1 MFGFLYFNN
10 PKANLKQS
18 RNKPR
23 IKLRQEET
31 VKPGILIITPDEE
44 WARVACTTSSGL
56 FTCDYVLTGKEGQL
70 KLYHNEYTYV
80 FVHLGTQNN
89 SGLEV
94 LRYLQNGFPEVKTFV
109 LTGERRLED
118 FGTDEAMLKRLKVYK
133 VLPSL
138 RPEEILSAIKSV
150 ASIKKWHA
158 EDSSP
163 VTHGPDEESEIGDTK
178 FTRIKIDELFEDAKA
193 IFDYYL
199 RLGTN
204 RYIKIIHKGE
214 ISSSQQIK
222 KYADSG
228 AKYIYFLAEDRAD
241 FIGYQNELTSEMLKK
256 NTVNEA
262 KIMKSL
268 KTTTDKYIEE
278 VFVQGI
284 QPQLIEEGKHICDNM
299 FEFAKKDKSLRKV
312 LSSLEEFNPAVYSHS
327 FLVSFFSTVI
337 SKNLDW
343 VGAKTLEAL
352 SLGALFHDIG
362 LVQIPENIVTK
373 KMDDMNDDEQLIFKQ
388 HPKRGTETLQGIPSI
403 TTSIQ
408 NIVLQHHEMSN
419 GSGFPLGLTG
429 HKIFPLAKIIGLADG
444 FSDYIMEKECSPL
457 DGIKD
462 FLNER
467 DNLARYDSEL
477 VKSLVKGFV
486 SPK

>member
-1 MFGFLYFNN
+1 M
-10 PKANLKQS
+10 
-18 RNKPR
+18 
-23 IKLRQEET
+23 
-31 VKPGILIITPDEE
+31 KPGILIITPNEE
-44 WARVACTTSSGL
+44 WATLASTTASGL
-56 FTCDYVLTGKEGQL
+56 FTCDYALTGKEGQL
-70 KLYHNEYTYV
+70 KLYQNEYTYV
-80 FVHLGTQNN
+80 FVNLAVQNN

-94 LRYLQNGFPEVKTFV
+94 LRYLQNGFPNVKTFV
-109 LTGERRLED
+109 LLDDKTLEEY
-118 FGTDEAMLKRLKVYK
+118 GTDEAMLKRLKVHQ
-133 VLPSL
+133 VLPAL
-138 RPEEILSAIKSV
+138 KAEDILKPIKSIG
-150 ASIKKWHA
+150 SIKKWHEEA
-158 EDSSP
+158 AVAPEHS
-163 VTHGPDEESEIGDTK
+163 GPDVEAEIIDGK
-178 FTRIKIDELFEDAKA
+178 FTRIKIDDLFEDTRA
-193 IFDYYL
+193 IFDFYL

-214 ISSSQQIK
+214 MSSSAQIK

-228 AKYIYFLAEDRAD
+228 AKFIYFLAEDRAD

-256 NTVNEA
+256 SSVNEA

-284 QPQLIEEGKHICDNM
+284 QPHLIEEGKNICQNM
-299 FEFAKKDKSLRKV
+299 FEFAKKDKSLKKV
-312 LSSLEEFNPAVYSHS
+312 LSSLEEFNPAIYSHS

-343 VGAKTLEAL
+343 VGAKTMEAL

-373 KMDDMNDDEQLIFKQ
+373 KMDDMSDDEQILFKQ
-388 HPKRGTETLQGIPSI
+388 HPKKGTEALNGIPSI
-403 TTSIQ
+403 TVSIQ

-429 HKIFPLAKIIGLADG
+429 NKIFPLAKITGLADG
-444 FSDYIMEKECSPL
+444 FSDYIMERECSPL

-462 FLNER
+462 FLKES

>member
-1 MFGFLYFNN
+1 M
-10 PKANLKQS
+10 
-18 RNKPR
+18 
-23 IKLRQEET
+23 
-31 VKPGILIITPDEE
+31 KPGILIITPDEA
-44 WARVACTTSSGL
+44 WAKIASTTSSGL
-56 FTCDYVLTGKEGQL
+56 FTCEYALTGKEGQL
-70 KLYHNEYTYV
+70 KLYQNEYTYV
-80 FVHLGTQNN
+80 FVHLATQNN

-94 LRYLQNGFPEVKTFV
+94 LRYLQNGFSSVKTFV
-109 LTGERRLED
+109 LTDERSLAE
-118 FGTDEAMLKRLKVYK
+118 FNTDEAMLKRLKVYK

-138 RPEEILSAIKSV
+138 KAEDILSPIKSV
-150 ASIKKWHA
+150 GSIKKWHA
-158 EDSSP
+158 DESIP
-163 VTHGPDEESEIGDTK
+163 VGDGPDEETEIGDSK
-178 FTRIKIDELFEDAKA
+178 FTRIKIDELFEDTKA
-193 IFDYYL
+193 IFDFYL

-214 ISSSQQIK
+214 ISSSEQIR
-222 KYADSG
+222 KYADNG
-228 AKYIYFLAEDRAD
+228 AKYIYFLADDRAD

-256 NTVNEA
+256 SSVNEA

-284 QPQLIEEGKHICDNM
+284 QPQLIEEGKNICHNM
-299 FEFAKKDKSLRKV
+299 FEFARKDKSLRKV

-343 VGAKTLEAL
+343 VGTKTMEAL

-362 LVQIPENIVTK
+362 LVQIPENIVSK
-373 KMDDMNDDEQLIFKQ
+373 KLDEMSDDEQIIFKQ
-388 HPKRGTETLQGIPSI
+388 HPKKGTETLEGIPSI
-403 TTSIQ
+403 TQSIQ
-408 NIVLQHHEMSN
+408 HIVLQHHEMSN
-419 GSGFPLGLTG
+419 GSGFPMGLTG

-444 FSDYIMEKECSPL
+444 FSDYITEKECSPL
-457 DGIKD
+457 DGLKD

-486 SPK
+486 APK